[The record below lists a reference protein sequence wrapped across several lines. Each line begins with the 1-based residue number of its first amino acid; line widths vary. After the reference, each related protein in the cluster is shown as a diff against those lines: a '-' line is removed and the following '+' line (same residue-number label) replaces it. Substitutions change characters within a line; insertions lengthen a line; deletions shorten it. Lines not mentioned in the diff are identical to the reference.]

1 MPTIKIAGHDVLLDE
16 EDVHLLE
23 ISGWTVRMSGT
34 TGYVQRTIYSGHEY
48 VGYESLHRL
57 ITDCGEGEMVDN
69 INGNGLDIRRCNLRV
84 CSHGE
89 NMRNRTMNRNN
100 RSGYKGVYFD
110 PDKNGRPW
118 RAQIRA
124 NGRKHSLGR
133 FDTAEQA
140 YEAYQK
146 AAERLHGEFARVA

>member
-1 MPTIKIAGHDVLLDE
+1 
-16 EDVHLLE
+16 
-23 ISGWTVRMSGT
+23 
-34 TGYVQRTIYSGHEY
+34 
-48 VGYESLHRL
+48 
-57 ITDCGEGEMVDN
+57 MVDH
-69 INGNGLDIRRCNLRV
+69 INGNGLDNRRCNLRV